1 VIVEQISNLLYR
13 SASRLRELLVLQYIG
28 RIGSLP
34 IGNRRYSRLEICATI
49 TESRRIH
56 SERTLA
62 PPHVGGYGGKTRVT
76 NRRSQFNI
84 IGVNYW
90 IVKQEPEAYS
100 WSAFVKDGATAWTG
114 VRNYQARNNLRAMK
128 RGDLVLYYHSG
139 DEKQAVG
146 LARVSKS
153 AYADPTASE
162 GDWAC
167 VDLTPV
173 KALARPVTLGAI
185 KSDKAHKDILLVRNS
200 RLSVSPLSEQ
210 QFQRL
215 LALAETTV

>member
-1 VIVEQISNLLYR
+1 MTIR
-13 SASRLRELLVLQYIG
+13 RL
-28 RIGSLP
+28 
-34 IGNRRYSRLEICATI
+34 
-49 TESRRIH
+49 
-56 SERTLA
+56 
-62 PPHVGGYGGKTRVT
+62 
-76 NRRSQFNI
+76 QFNI
-84 IGVNYW
+84 ICVNYW

-100 WSAFVKDGATAWTG
+100 WSAFVKDGGSAWTG

-167 VDLTPV
+167 VDFTPV

-185 KSDKAHKDILLVRNS
+185 KSDKALRDILLVRNS

-215 LALAETTV
+215 LTLAETTV

>member
-1 VIVEQISNLLYR
+1 
-13 SASRLRELLVLQYIG
+13 
-28 RIGSLP
+28 
-34 IGNRRYSRLEICATI
+34 
-49 TESRRIH
+49 
-56 SERTLA
+56 
-62 PPHVGGYGGKTRVT
+62 
-76 NRRSQFNI
+76 
-84 IGVNYW
+84 
-90 IVKQEPEAYS
+90 
-100 WSAFVKDGATAWTG
+100 VKDGGSAWTG

-167 VDLTPV
+167 VDFTPV

-185 KSDKAHKDILLVRNS
+185 KSDKALRDILLVRNS

-215 LALAETTV
+215 LTLAETTV